1 MNHRPKLKDIADALN
16 VSITTVSR
24 ALNNKSDINISTK
37 QAILAKANELN
48 YKPNNL
54 ALSLRKS
61 SSLNV
66 IGVIVPLVQH
76 YYFSTL
82 LNGIMSSAHDMNY
95 FVLVGESMHDSDR
108 EKKILDDFTEYGV
121 SGILLA
127 PCKHSD
133 FSKNVLPI
141 IHRRI
146 PVVVMD
152 RMYDNYNGNFV
163 NTDDSYGAF
172 IAVNHLIDQGYK
184 RIAHIASSDSWSI
197 GQERLKGYKEA
208 LTKNGIPIDENYLSI
223 CHFNNKEEGAEEG
236 YKACHKLFSLKEP
249 PDAIFSVTDDIA
261 IGVYQYAKENNIS
274 IPNDLGIVGFS
285 NSDISN
291 FLNPKLSTLE
301 QYAMEMGQ
309 MAFDFF
315 LRALESNGQIFQNS
329 FKPKLLIRGSSKKN
343 NELGSRI

>member
-1 MNHRPKLKDIADALN
+1 MNKRAKLKDIAEALN

-24 ALNNKSDINISTK
+24 ALNNKSDINITTK
-37 QAILAKANELN
+37 QSILAMAKELN

-66 IGVIVPLVQH
+66 VGVIIPHVQH
-76 YYFSTL
+76 YFFSTL
-82 LNGIMSSAHDMNY
+82 LDGIMNSAHEMNY
-95 FVLVGESMHDSDR
+95 FVLVGESVHDSDR
-108 EKKILDDFTEYGV
+108 EKKILDDFAEYGV
-121 SGILLA
+121 SGVLLA

-133 FSKNVLPI
+133 FNKNVLPI
-141 IHRRI
+141 VHRRT

-152 RMYDNYNGNFV
+152 RMYDNYHGNFV
-163 NTDDSYGAF
+163 NTDDFYGAF
-172 IAVNHLIDQGYK
+172 IAVNHLIDAGYK

-197 GQERLKGYKEA
+197 GHERLKGYKAA
-208 LTKNGIPIDENYLSI
+208 LTKNGTPINENYLSL

-261 IGVYQYAKENNIS
+261 IGVYQYAKENNIN
-274 IPNDLGIVGFS
+274 IPNDLGVVGFS
-285 NSDISN
+285 NSEISKY
-291 FLNPKLSTLE
+291 LNPQLSTLE
-301 QYAMEMGQ
+301 QLGMEMGE

-315 LRALESNGQIFQNS
+315 LRALKSNGQIFQKS
-329 FKPKLLIRGSSKKN
+329 FKPKLLIRGSSQRGL
-343 NELGSRI
+343 E